1 MLLQIQNRETML
13 IQKQRLERSHV
24 VLEPMQIEHI
34 QALQEAVL
42 DGEAFNLWFANV
54 PKPEDMQNYV
64 EQAIKAMEQGNI
76 AYVVISKKTGKLVG
90 TTRYYNVDH
99 ANKRA
104 MIGYTWYADSAKRT
118 AINTEAKL
126 LLLKNL
132 FEESKAIA
140 VEFRTHFFNHTS
152 RTAIERL
159 GAKQD
164 GILRNHQIMKDGSY
178 RDTVVYSI
186 IASEWPAV
194 RNNLLSKLQ
203 RN

>member
-1 MLLQIQNRETML
+1 MLLK
-13 IQKQRLERSHV
+13 KQRLEGTHV
-24 VLEPMQIEHI
+24 VLEPLKVSHI
-34 QALQEAVL
+34 KALQEAVL

-76 AYVVISKKTGKLVG
+76 AYAVISKQTGNLVG

-99 ANKRA
+99 TNKRA
-104 MIGYTWYADSAKRT
+104 MIGYTWYADLAKRT
-118 AINTEAKL
+118 SINTEAKL
-126 LLLKNL
+126 LLLTNL
-132 FEESKAIA
+132 FQVSNAVA

-152 RTAIERL
+152 RAAIERL

-194 RNNLLSKLQ
+194 RNNLLNKLQ
-203 RN
+203 RK

>member
-1 MLLQIQNRETML
+1 ML
-13 IQKQRLERSHV
+13 IKKQKLEGTYV
-24 VLEPMQIEHI
+24 VLEPLQTSHI
-34 QALQEAVL
+34 KALQKAVM

-54 PKPEDMQNYV
+54 PQPEDMPAYV

-76 AYVVISKKTGKLVG
+76 AYAVISKQTGKLVG

-118 AINTEAKL
+118 GINTETKL
-126 LLLKNL
+126 LLLANL
-132 FEESKAIA
+132 FEASNAIA

-152 RTAIERL
+152 RAAIERL

-178 RDTVVYSI
+178 RDTVIYSI
-186 IASEWPAV
+186 IVSEWPAV